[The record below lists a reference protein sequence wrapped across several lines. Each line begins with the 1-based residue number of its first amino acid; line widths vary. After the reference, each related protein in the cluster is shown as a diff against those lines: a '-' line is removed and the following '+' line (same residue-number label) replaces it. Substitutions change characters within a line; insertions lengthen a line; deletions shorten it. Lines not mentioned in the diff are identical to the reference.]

1 MSLLRCLIEHFVA
14 PPGGSRPAAHEDVV
28 PADEGPGGACTAP
41 APRTPPGVA
50 LLCAATGVQ
59 PFAAALG
66 LALARRGRAPIALIC
81 VWTAGLQAG
90 GARGRVPA
98 SPAARR
104 LATALRL
111 RGLSV
116 RATGRLV
123 AVALPAEPL
132 QAVEQARR
140 AMAASGGA
148 PTVLAL
154 GGPRNSVLD
163 ELLFEQ
169 DLVVVVAAPGG
180 DPAIA
185 RLAALDVEDG
195 RGRVCV
201 CEVALT
207 PAARTLAAAGLGVPA
222 SARRALAAP
231 VDAST

>member
-1 MSLLRCLIEHFVA
+1 MSLLRCMIEHFVA
-14 PPGGSRPAAHEDVV
+14 PPGGSRQAAREDVV
-28 PADEGPGGACTAP
+28 LADEGPGELCATLTA
-41 APRTPPGVA
+41 RTPPSVA
-50 LLCAATGVQ
+50 LLCAAPEVR

-66 LALARRGRAPIALIC
+66 LALARRGRAPITLIC

-90 GARGRVPA
+90 GSRGRAPA

-104 LATALRL
+104 LATALAL

-116 RATGRLV
+116 RAAGRLV

-140 AMAASGGA
+140 AMGASGGA

-154 GGPRNSVLD
+154 GGPRNRVLD

-169 DLVVVVAAPGG
+169 DLIVVAAAPGG

-222 SARRALAAP
+222 SARRALAGP